1 MVDILVAST
10 WRLDNK
16 RALHRAGSARAMTET
31 ERVEDDKFVWR
42 QGRAE
47 VSVVRDGDQW
57 KVLYSTAGR
66 LFGPRQ
72 VLYEQKHRFAKH
84 AAWDVMARVIRI
96 SQNEDEGVRVAKA
109 AARWMA
115 ELGL

>member
-10 WRLDNK
+10 WRSDSM
-16 RALHRAGSARAMTET
+16 RAVPRAGSARVITET
-31 ERVEDDKFVWR
+31 ERIDDDTFVWR

-66 LFGPRQ
+66 LFGPRT
-72 VLYEQKHRFAKH
+72 VLYEQRHRFAKH

-96 SQNEDEGVRVAKA
+96 SQSEEEGVRVARS

-115 ELGL
+115 ELSC